1 MNTQLVQGLTQVAL
15 SALGLVGTYALA
27 KLSMYLDA
35 KKKAV
40 ITTKGAATY
49 NHALEVAKGFYLLL
63 EEEFEGVEKAGA
75 DKKDKMEV
83 ELLKLFPFIPKTELD
98 GINKVVCNQLKDKII
113 IPLLTEAVDVPSDKA
128 DATVEADTP
137 TGNATITST
146 TETLETDEKQAITDV
161 AGSVIKAVTT
171 GNSVGNIIPDAEKVA
186 ENIIAPKI
194 VKEAEK
200 LATPLID
207 EVEEKI
213 PESKVVLGIIPQ
225 DTIATEV
232 KTAETKVEEVVQDT
246 NAEVLAKIAALLAT
260 K

>member
-40 ITTKGAATY
+40 VTTKGAATY

-113 IPLLTEAVDVPSDKA
+113 IPLLTEAVDTPSDKA
-128 DATVEADTP
+128 GRDVEADIP
-137 TGNATITST
+137 TGNVSAAPT
-146 TETLETDEKQAITDV
+146 TGTLETDAKQAITDV
-161 AGSVIKAVTT
+161 SDSVIKDVAA
-171 GNSVGNIIPDAEKVA
+171 GNSVANTITDAEKV
-186 ENIIAPKI
+186 
-194 VKEAEK
+194 VEK
-200 LATPLID
+200 VA
-207 EVEEKI
+207 V
-213 PESKVVLGIIPQ
+213 PESKVILGVLPGGVI
-225 DTIATEV
+225 DNEV
-232 KTAETKVEEVVQDT
+232 KVVETKAEEIVQGA
-246 NAEVLAKIAALLAT
+246 NAEIIAQIQILID
-260 K
+260 KMKK